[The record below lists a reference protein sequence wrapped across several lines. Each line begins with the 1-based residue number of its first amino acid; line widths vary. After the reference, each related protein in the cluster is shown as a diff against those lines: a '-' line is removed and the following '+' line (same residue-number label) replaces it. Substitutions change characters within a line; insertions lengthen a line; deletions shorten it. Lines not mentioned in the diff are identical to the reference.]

1 MKTLNNDQRLKKAH
15 KDVREMGVIAST
27 VLLVEIE
34 SLVKRRIVEL
44 NAGEDNINLANHQS
58 VINVLSTFLKP
69 FAL

>member
-44 NAGEDNINLANHQS
+44 NAGEDNINLANNQS
-58 VINVLSTFLKP
+58 VVNVLETFLKP